1 MFLQGCSP
9 VRHQDTDNMISC
21 REVFKVSVVP
31 KLITIPAQRTRYP
44 LSVQNSECPHVVHAN
59 DGNDEQEG
67 ACSHS

>member
-9 VRHQDTDNMISC
+9 VRHQDTDKMISC

-44 LSVQNSECPHVVHAN
+44 LSVQNSGCLHAVHAN
-59 DGNDEQEG
+59 DGNDEQVG